1 MSRLDL
7 DSITSRCSS
16 PDELEDEETQKL
28 IIALANRSYHLPGY
42 GLWADL
48 CQYLNNNHPLL
59 GIFCHHRLHPIKTRM
74 RLLTLFGSIL
84 FGLTVSN
91 IFFLLV
97 LSDERF
103 QEKMFAV
110 TINEEEWYIT
120 SGMVMLWT
128 VGGSVHASYDIMI
141 WYIVACAC
149 CPFSKKFRLYG
160 SFLVGFA
167 IVLLLAMT
175 SLIVLV
181 RASLQH
187 EENDNLDLT
196 QLDSAGLVDD
206 QVVLV
211 DIKKE
216 DVRFLLGYV
225 TEFALALIVYYP
237 LGSLILFSGI
247 LGCGKL
253 PILGG
258 RPRDMLVHQKMV
270 KHREKMT
277 LPSA

>member
-1 MSRLDL
+1 VAETHSAQEQKKRTIFDGLIERRWGTSINPPKLDPDDKEHDEYKEYEDDDEVARTVPEIE
-7 DSITSRCSS
+7 DSV
-16 PDELEDEETQKL
+16 DANGQLLNELPAYDK
-28 IIALANRSYHLPGY
+28 
-42 GLWADL
+42 
-48 CQYLNNNHPLL
+48 
-59 GIFCHHRLHPIKTRM
+59 M
-74 RLLTLFGSIL
+74 
-84 FGLTVSN
+84 SN

-120 SGMVMLWT
+120 SGMMMLWT
-128 VGGSVHASYDIMI
+128 VGGSVHASYDIMV

-160 SFLVGFA
+160 SFLVVFA
-167 IVLLLAMT
+167 IVMLLAMT

-187 EENDNLDLT
+187 EENDNLDVM

-237 LGSLILFSGI
+237 LGSLVLFSGI

-258 RPRDMLVHQKMV
+258 RPRDILVDQKMV
-270 KHREKMT
+270 KHREKIMW
-277 LPSA
+277 PSA